1 MRILALVVLAAVSVG
16 SLPAA
21 ARLDPG
27 VPASE
32 RPAERPAAVAETEG
46 AARLAVERAPDA
58 TSQRKA
64 TRPPPRK
71 KRPTRPAPDPRNRR
85 GPRSKANPGA
95 IGLGAAGGAAGG
107 ALIGA
112 LTVGLSGLI
121 LAGVFAPPTLPVVI
135 TAAVVAIGVGLATPF
150 LAALGGGG
158 AVLLMDPRSKPD
170 EWSGLLQCA
179 ASGYCAG
186 LTLIGGTLLAGTPC
200 GALPCAAPPTPGVDD
215 IPGPDQ
221 PAQWTAGA
229 AIAGLVGGS
238 LLGALVGW
246 AVAPTPDDP
255 LVPIAAGALGGAVLG
270 SSVSAGVGAAVA
282 TAIRR

>member
-1 MRILALVVLAAVSVG
+1 MRFFALVVIATLLAG
-16 SLPAA
+16 SGPAA
-21 ARLDPG
+21 A
-27 VPASE
+27 
-32 RPAERPAAVAETEG
+32 
-46 AARLAVERAPDA
+46 LAVERGVPA
-58 TSQRKA
+58 TGDRAEKA
-64 TRPPPRK
+64 EAGRLAANRDDGTAAAQKKAARPPPRK
-71 KRPTRPAPDPRNRR
+71 KRPRSPAPDPRKRPAR
-85 GPRSKANPGA
+85 TRANPGT

-135 TAAVVAIGVGLATPF
+135 TATVVAVGVGLATPF
-150 LAALGGGG
+150 LAAVGGGG

-186 LTLIGGTLLAGTPC
+186 LTLVGGTLLGDTPC
-200 GALPCAAPPTPGVDD
+200 ASLPCAAPPTPGVDD

-238 LLGALVGW
+238 LLGALIGW
-246 AVAPTPDDP
+246 SVAPTPDDP
-255 LVPIAAGALGGAVLG
+255 LVPIAGGALGGAVLG
-270 SSVSAGVGAAVA
+270 ASVSAGVGAAVA
-282 TAIRR
+282 TAVRR